1 MGSRL
6 SYDCNCL
13 AVVSKALSNAGVK
26 WSKAKEEPTNLLEED
41 EYHPA
46 GLMSE
51 QEIQRLLN
59 ESHENYQAR
68 LG

>member
-1 MGSRL
+1 MGGKQSV
-6 SYDCNCL
+6 DCNCL
-13 AVVSKALSNAGVK
+13 AVVSKALFSNPGDQWPK
-26 WSKAKEEPTNLLEED
+26 PKDEPRSLLEED

-59 ESHENYQAR
+59 ESHENYETR
-68 LG
+68 